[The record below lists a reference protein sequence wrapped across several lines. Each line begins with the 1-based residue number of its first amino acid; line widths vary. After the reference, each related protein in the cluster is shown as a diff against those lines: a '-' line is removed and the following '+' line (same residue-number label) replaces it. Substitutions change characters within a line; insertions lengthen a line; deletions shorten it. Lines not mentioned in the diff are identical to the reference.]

1 MLMRERSCA
10 GVVWCEGFNETRS
23 VRVGSYGP
31 SSLYRSA
38 HEHAHACASPHL
50 TSHLHLWLKGA
61 HKASLSVQPHL
72 TSPRLHPV
80 PLCAH
85 SNVRHFAVLRSLK
98 KKKKSFERFTFH
110 ASLLATVSRS
120 AARTAR
126 RRYKLRDFAAALE
139 LYDQASRLDPLN
151 MVYELNKGAVRLEAE
166 Q

>member
-1 MLMRERSCA
+1 MHAPRLASPRISHCGPRAC
-10 GVVWCEGFNETRS
+10 
-23 VRVGSYGP
+23 VRHR
-31 SSLYRSA
+31 YRYSRT
-38 HEHAHACASPHL
+38 SPHL
-50 TSHLHLWLKGA
+50 
-61 HKASLSVQPHL
+61 ASTPCLVL
-72 TSPRLHPV
+72 TA
-80 PLCAH
+80 LCAH
-85 SNVRHFAVLRSLK
+85 SNVRHFCGP
-98 KKKKSFERFTFH
+98 SFERFTFH